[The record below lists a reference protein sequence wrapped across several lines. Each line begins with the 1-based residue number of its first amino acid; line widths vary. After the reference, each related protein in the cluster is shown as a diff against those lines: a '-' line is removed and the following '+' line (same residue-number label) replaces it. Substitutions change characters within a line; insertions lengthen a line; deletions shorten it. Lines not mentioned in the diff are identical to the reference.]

1 MVLQWL
7 LMVAVVVTV
16 VAAAMADV
24 IGATVVAMIAVAVPN
39 SMQWR
44 Q

>member
-1 MVLQWL
+1 MLLQWL
-7 LMVAVVVTV
+7 LMVAAVVR
-16 VAAAMADV
+16 VAAAAMTNA
-24 IGATVVAMIAVAVPN
+24 IAATVIDMIAVAVTE